1 MCVNSGAASRHPA
14 LLSGVARRLSPLASF
29 LPDLENIPA
38 APRQYASDIDISNV
52 PSAET
57 EKRGRVARPTTD
69 TRHMSSHTSVAI
81 VTGSPRV

>member
-38 APRQYASDIDISNV
+38 AARQYASDIDISNV

-57 EKRGRVARPTTD
+57 
-69 TRHMSSHTSVAI
+69 
-81 VTGSPRV
+81 